1 MKRGIS
7 VCVLA
12 IVYTFFLEHAVPA
25 SDWPTYRGD
34 AARSGYTADG
44 LPADLQPQ
52 WTYRAR
58 HAPRP
63 AWPSSARIHFD
74 LAFQPIIVGDT
85 VLFGSSAEDKVVA
98 LDADTGEVRWT
109 FFSAGPIRFAPA
121 AWRDRVFVAGD
132 DGWLYALAIADGN
145 LLWKHRGGPN
155 ERMCLGNRRMISR
168 WPARGGPVVFGE
180 VVYYAAGIWPSDGIY
195 LHALDAQT
203 GSVVWTNDETGRMH
217 MPQPHGGA
225 NADSGVPPQG
235 YLLATEQRLFVPTGR
250 SVPAAFSRDD
260 GRFEYYLLQENGS
273 IGGSR
278 AMVADRFVINAGCFL
293 GRESGKLAARVGRG
307 VLTATPDGIFRSTGA
322 TLFEY
327 RWAELEAPDRKGKMK
342 RYRGLETVGQIKLGE
357 DQESP
362 RQLAATLKKLPA
374 LKKLYGTA
382 VRFKEADDSIPKET
396 GLERAL
402 SQARPEVESFGL
414 DAGRFQATT
423 YEKSTELIVA
433 GDEVVC
439 GTPGEVAV
447 VDPGTGNI
455 RWRRAVDGTALG
467 LAVAGGRLVV
477 STTEG
482 AIYCFGDNASKAP
495 APDVRASGHDTKNDE
510 VAALADEILKK
521 SGAAE
526 GYCVDLSGG
535 SAELAIELAKR
546 SELQVLVVEEDEVK
560 VQEARRR
567 LDALGLGGTRVV
579 VHQADPADPPYPK
592 WFADLVVSS
601 TESSDRV
608 IQRLLRPAGGVA
620 CVGKAGRI
628 EVTTRGPLE
637 GAGSWT
643 HQNASPA
650 NTICSDDRLIKG
662 PLEMLW
668 YRDGVIEIPD
678 RHAQGPA
685 PLVNQGTLVVLGV
698 DAVCGLD
705 AYNGRTLWEY
715 AVPNVLAD
723 QDGVH
728 HDVGVGDT
736 GGNFCLSDESVFVRN
751 DENCL
756 RLDLRSGKKLGEF
769 HTPVA
774 DDAKHRN
781 WGYLAYHDGTLF
793 GSVANAEHTVSPRY
807 EGIRLRNES
816 VLLFAMDA
824 VTGEVKWRYEPKGSI
839 RHNAVAIS
847 AGRVYLIDRPL
858 AMEDRI
864 TRPEP
869 LGKHGPLLKP
879 GEHPG
884 GVLLALDADS
894 GKVIWR
900 QAENVWGTQLAVSE
914 KHDLVVM
921 YYQAV
926 KHGFFKLPSEVGG
939 RLAAFSTATGKRAW
953 DIEAK
958 FVTRPIINGDT
969 LYAEPS
975 AWEIRTG
982 RPVEWN
988 FERSYGCGQISSST
1002 NLFLYRSATLGYHDL
1017 TRNVGTENFGGIR
1030 PGCWFNAIPAAGLV
1044 LVPDGFSKCA
1054 CSYQMQPWFG
1064 LQEKE

>member
-7 VCVLA
+7 VCALA
-12 IVYTFFLEHAVPA
+12 IVCVLLFQHAAGA
-25 SDWPTYRGD
+25 SDWPTYRAD
-34 AARSGYTADG
+34 AARSGYTADD
-44 LPADLQPQ
+44 LPADLQLR

-58 HAPRP
+58 HAPKP
-63 AWPSSARIHFD
+63 AWPSSGRMHFD
-74 LAFQPIIVGDT
+74 LAFQPIIVGDS

-98 LDADTGEVRWT
+98 LNADTGEVRWT
-109 FFSAGPIRFAPA
+109 FLSAGPIRFAPA

-132 DGWLYALAIADGN
+132 DGWLCALAIADGS

-155 ERMCLGNRRMISR
+155 ERMYLGNGRMISR
-168 WPARGGPVVFGE
+168 WPARGGPVVFGD

-203 GSVVWTNDETGRMH
+203 GSVVWTNDETGRMQ

-225 NADSGVPPQG
+225 NAASGVPPQG
-235 YLLATEQRLFVPTGR
+235 YLLATKERLFVPTGR
-250 SVPAAFSRDD
+250 SVPAAFGRDD

-278 AMVADRFVINAGCFL
+278 AMVADRFLVNAGCFL
-293 GRESGKLAARVGRG
+293 ERESGKLAARAGRG
-307 VLTATPDGIFRSTGA
+307 VLGASSDGLFRLTGA
-322 TLFEY
+322 TLFGY
-327 RWAELEAPDRKGKMK
+327 RWADLKAPDRKGNPV
-342 RYRGLETVGQIKLGE
+342 RYRGLEEVGKVKLGE
-357 DQESP
+357 DIEVPQ
-362 RQLAATLKKLPA
+362 QLAATLKKLPG
-374 LKKLYGTA
+374 LKKMYGTA
-382 VRFKEADDSIPKET
+382 VRFKQTDDAIPKET
-396 GLERAL
+396 GLERIV
-402 SQARPEVESFGL
+402 SQSRPDVESFGL
-414 DAGRFQATT
+414 DAGRFMATT
-423 YEKSTELIVA
+423 YEKSNELIVA

-439 GTPGEVAV
+439 GTRGEVTV
-447 VDPGTGNI
+447 VDPGAGKV

-467 LAVAGGRLVV
+467 LAAADGRLVV

-482 AIYCFGDNASKAP
+482 AIYCFGNAAGNTPTPDARP
-495 APDVRASGHDTKNDE
+495 ADPDTESDR
-510 VAALADEILKK
+510 VAAFAEEILKK
-521 SGAAE
+521 SGVAE
-526 GYCVDLSGG
+526 GYCVDLGG
-535 SAELAIELAKR
+535 GTAELAIELARQSK
-546 SELQVLVVEEDEVK
+546 LHVLVVEEDEAK
-560 VQEARRR
+560 VRQARRR
-567 LDALGLGGTRVV
+567 LDALGLQGTRVV

-592 WFADLVVSS
+592 WFADSVISS
-601 TESSDRV
+601 TDSSGAV
-608 IQRLLRPAGGVA
+608 VQRLLRPAGGVA
-620 CVGKAGRI
+620 CVGTPGTI
-628 EVTTRGPLE
+628 EVKTRRPPE
-637 GAGSWT
+637 GSGSWT
-643 HQNASPA
+643 HQNANPA
-650 NTICSDDRLIKG
+650 NTICSDDRVIKG

-668 YRDGVIEIPD
+668 FRDGEIEIPD

-685 PLVNQGTLVVLGV
+685 PLVNRGTLVVLGV

-705 AYNGRTLWEY
+705 AYNGRTLWEFPI
-715 AVPNVLAD
+715 PNVLAD

-736 GGNFCLSDESVFVRN
+736 GGNFCLSDDSVYVRSDN
-751 DENCL
+751 ICL
-756 RLDLRSGKKLGEF
+756 RLDLRSGEKLAEF

-774 DDAKHRN
+774 DGAKHRN
-781 WGYLAYHDGTLF
+781 WGYVAYHDGTLF
-793 GSVANAEHTVSPRY
+793 GSVANAEHTISPRY

-824 VTGEVKWRYEPKGSI
+824 VSGQIKWQYKPEHSI

-858 AMEDRI
+858 ALEDRI

-869 LGKHGPLLKP
+869 LRKHRPTLKP

-884 GVLLALDADS
+884 GVLMALDADS
-894 GKVIWR
+894 GAVVWR
-900 QAENVWGTQLAVSE
+900 QADNVWGTQLAVSE

-926 KHGFFKLPSEVGG
+926 KHSFFKLPSEIGG
-939 RLAAFSTATGKRAW
+939 RLAVFSTATGKRVW

-969 LYAEPS
+969 LYAEPG

-982 RPVEWN
+982 RPVAWD
-988 FERSYGCGQISSST
+988 FERSYGCGQMSSST

-1017 TRNVGTENFGGIR
+1017 TRSAGTENFGGLR

-1044 LVPDGFSKCA
+1044 LVPDGSSKCA